1 MAVLRTAQAFG
12 LGGGIEG
19 RARAAGPHQLPPRG
33 FEARSLARRGDRQQ
47 PALALDHHPPRL
59 AQRGGDQRDPRGRIG
74 LGDGADPFGARAG
87 LAEAAP
93 RHDQPQMPGLGRGQ
107 LAGMR
112 PELPVAPES
121 GTLGM
126 GQPLEFATALLGLEP
141 QQHLGAVRPA
151 HERGSREP
159 VRACS
164 PGQSRARG
172 HARGS
177 AHWPRGDC
185 ACRR

>member
-1 MAVLRTAQAFG
+1 MLRAAEAFG

-19 RARAAGPHQLPPRG
+19 RARAAGPDQLPPRG

-74 LGDGADPFGARAG
+74 LGDGADPCGARAG
-87 LAEAAP
+87 LAEAAAG
-93 RHDQPQMPGLGRGQ
+93 HDQPQVPGLGRGQ
-107 LAGMR
+107 LTGMR
-112 PELPVAPES
+112 PQPPVAPER

-126 GQPLEFATALLGLEP
+126 GQQPQFLAALLGLEP

-151 HERGSREP
+151 HGRGFREP